1 MRTMILAS
9 LWLLVSAW
17 PVHAQV
23 QSKDAQA
30 CIDKLNQDGAA
41 TALQQGKESLACLTS
56 AGKGKLAGTA
66 DACLTADAK
75 GKVTAK
81 RQKTVDDEAA
91 KCTTA
96 PDFAYAGAA
105 AVNDAAVAGEL
116 GLVADLFGAPLD
128 AAVIG
133 CAADADGCRCQQQV
147 AKSAQGLAAA
157 QRGAFV
163 KCTKDALRVRKL
175 PFPDGAASAADVAA
189 CVGDAGIPSSIA
201 GGGKGAIPRQSTKL
215 ADAIAKRCD
224 APGVTAA
231 AFDDGLCAGKT
242 ATALAACIESLVAC
256 HVCETVKNMDAL
268 PLDCAPLGCA
278 AFHGSQTFTQ
288 TSVVHGFTV
297 PAGVLRLTI
306 RATGAE
312 GGNHGGKGGVV
323 TATIPVTP
331 GEVLSVVVGGFGGWT
346 GEPGSNGG
354 GQGGLRVG
362 DSYLGIGGGGGGA
375 SDVRQG
381 GSALANRVVVAAG
394 GGGGQGGNF
403 GIHGGDGGGLEG
415 KPGFGVPGWVGNGGT
430 QTAGGDGGAVFSTPA
445 CAGQSGSLGQGGD
458 GSWWLGLPSF
468 CSNYGGGAGGGGYYG
483 GGGSGAAGGADD
495 GLHMGGGGGGSSYA
509 TPAATDV
516 VFGPATG
523 ESGEVAISW

>member
-9 LWLLVSAW
+9 LWMLVSAW

-30 CIDKLNQDGAA
+30 CINKLNQDGAA

-66 DACLTADAK
+66 AACLTADAK
-75 GKVTAK
+75 GKVAAK

-91 KCTTA
+91 KCTTV
-96 PDFAYAGAA
+96 PDFAYSGAA
-105 AVNDAAVAGEL
+105 TVNDTAVAGEL

-133 CAADADGCRCQQQV
+133 CAADADGCRCQQQA

-157 QRGAFV
+157 QRTAFV
-163 KCTKDALRVRKL
+163 KCTKDALQVRKL

-215 ADAIAKRCD
+215 ADAIAKKCD
-224 APGVTAA
+224 APGVTVA

-256 HVCETVKNMDAL
+256 RVCETARDMDAL

-288 TSVVHGFTV
+288 TGVVHGFTV
-297 PAGVLRLTI
+297 PAGVVRVRI

-312 GGNHGGKGGVV
+312 GGNYGGHGGVV
-323 TATIPVTP
+323 TATIAVTP
-331 GEVLSVVVGGFGGWT
+331 GEVLSVVVGGAGDWFG
-346 GEPGSNGG
+346 PGGANGG
-354 GQGGLRVG
+354 GEGGFRVG

-381 GSALANRVVVAAG
+381 GGALENRVVVAAG
-394 GGGGQGGNF
+394 GGGGMGGNL

-415 KPGFGVPGWVGNGGT
+415 LPGIGTPAWVGSGGT
-430 QTAGGDGGAVFSTPA
+430 QSAGGAGGAVLIA
-445 CAGQSGSLGQGGD
+445 AGCAGQDGG
-458 GSWWLGLPSF
+458 LGLGGNGAFWIGQVSL
-468 CSNYGGGAGGGGYYG
+468 CANYGGGAGGGGYYG
-483 GGGSGAAGGADD
+483 GGGAGAATEGG
-495 GLHMGGGGGGSSYA
+495 GGGGGGGSSYA

-523 ESGEVAISW
+523 EAGEVVISW

>member
-9 LWLLVSAW
+9 LWMLVSAW

-30 CIDKLNQDGAA
+30 CINKLNQDGAA
-41 TALQQGKESLACLTS
+41 TALQQGKESLACLTT

-66 DACLTADAK
+66 AACLTADAK
-75 GKVTAK
+75 GKVAAK

-105 AVNDAAVAGEL
+105 AVNDAAVGGEL

-163 KCTKDALRVRKL
+163 KCTKDALQVRKL

-201 GGGKGAIPRQSTKL
+201 GGGKGAIPRQSAKL
-215 ADAIAKRCD
+215 ADAIAKKCD
-224 APGVTAA
+224 APGVTTA

-256 HVCETVKNMDAL
+256 RVCETVRDMDAL

-288 TSVVHGFTV
+288 TDVVHGFTV
-297 PAGVLRLTI
+297 PAGVLRVTVH
-306 RATGAE
+306 ATGAE
-312 GGNHGGKGGVV
+312 GGNYGGKGGVV

-331 GEVLSVVVGGFGGWT
+331 GEVLSVVVGGFGGWG

-354 GQGGLRVG
+354 GQGGFRVG

-394 GGGGQGGNF
+394 GGGGMGGNL
-403 GIHGGDGGGLEG
+403 GVLGGDGGGLEG
-415 KPGFGVPGWVGNGGT
+415 LPGIGTPAWVGSGGT
-430 QTAGGDGGAVFSTPA
+430 QSAGGTGGAVVIAPG
-445 CAGQSGSLGQGGD
+445 CAGQDGDLGVGGNGAFWIGQVSL
-458 GSWWLGLPSF
+458 
-468 CSNYGGGAGGGGYYG
+468 CANYGGGAGGGGYYG
-483 GGGSGAAGGADD
+483 GGGAGASGEGG
-495 GLHMGGGGGGSSYA
+495 GGGGGGSSYA
-509 TPAATDV
+509 APAATDV